1 MAPGVMKGFGG
12 PSPQIR
18 QQVTAFCTSSD
29 KTDSGSRG
37 SQFKIKCGF
46 PNSCPL
52 PPTPSWHPLGSHT
65 APQLSPSPRNKR
77 SDVHRSWG
85 WPLPNLP

>member
-12 PSPQIR
+12 PSPQIQ

-37 SQFKIKCGF
+37 SQFKIKCHF
-46 PNSCPL
+46 PNSCLL
-52 PPTPSWHPLGSHT
+52 PPDTQLASLGVTHSPT
-65 APQLSPSPRNKR
+65 AESQPTE
-77 SDVHRSWG
+77 
-85 WPLPNLP
+85 